1 MKVLMTIMMTMLM
14 SSAYA
19 DCKLNEACATEKG
32 CLDNNLAFIGGK
44 CIDQSATTAKTNCE
58 AIVDGNAK
66 EALTGSGAAPA
77 TEVKTK

>member
-1 MKVLMTIMMTMLM
+1 MKALMTIMMTMLM
-14 SSAYA
+14 SSAFA
-19 DCKLNEACATEKG
+19 DCKLNETCATEKG

-44 CIDQSATTAKTNCE
+44 CIDQSTTTAKTNCE

-66 EALTGSGAAPA
+66 EALSGSSVAAP